1 MGREGSKGGVRRL
14 LSVDLFLLFA
24 VLGVFFPW
32 VMGPSIS
39 RSGLDQDGVG
49 ILALAASSY
58 LLARGG
64 VRWAWIPAGLGAV
77 TAIRTVLNTLDAPPL
92 TVGPGLWMSVMG
104 LVVATVWLLGGEL
117 ARIRETRTRSIGD
130 KPAD

>member
-32 VMGPSIS
+32 VTGPGIS

-92 TVGPGLWMSVMG
+92 AIGPGLWMSVMG

-117 ARIRETRTRSIGD
+117 ARIRETRNRSIGD
-130 KPAD
+130 RPAD